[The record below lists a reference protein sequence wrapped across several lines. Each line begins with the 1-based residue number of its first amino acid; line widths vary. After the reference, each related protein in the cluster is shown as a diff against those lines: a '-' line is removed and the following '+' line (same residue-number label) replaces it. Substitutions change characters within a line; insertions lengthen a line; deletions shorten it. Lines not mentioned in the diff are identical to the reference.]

1 VNFFNISSALAL
13 VTSASI
19 AVAQNAPAP
28 NEQTDVQLLQKQML
42 EMQASIR
49 QTQAQHAQEI
59 EALKAQVAAQ
69 QKALD
74 DFKKMAGASAPPL
87 PAGPAQSASASG
99 PIPTSSAAPPL
110 FPTTDS
116 SVVATS
122 PTAAASVTVAQPAT
136 APDAIPTI
144 DTSVVAGPTL
154 GGPPITLAGGGK
166 TYLNISLDVL
176 INAAASTARDLEIIE
191 VGDHDPLHRGF
202 NARNTEL
209 VFDGAVDPYFEGFAN
224 IVFKLDP
231 QNETSVEVEEA
242 FAQTTSLP
250 WNLQVKAGQF
260 FSPFGRI
267 NSMHPHTWDFIDA
280 PLVHGRL
287 LGPDGLRGV
296 GAQVSWIVPTP
307 WYSQLMLAVQNGEGS
322 TGFSFRNRGDDDTFV
337 GRETIDRQLRGIQD
351 FVFVPRWE
359 SAFDFGSTR
368 TLLTGISA
376 AFGPN
381 DTGAT
386 AHTQIYAVDAFYKWK
401 PANAGGGWPY
411 VKWQSEAMYRRFE
424 AGRGLDDSFAARET
438 FNDWGAY
445 SQIVWGF
452 KTGWSAGVRGDYLHM
467 SDSQIT
473 DDPER
478 QSRWRL
484 SADLTWFPSEFSKLR
499 LQYNHDFLEASHF
512 LSGRDVDSIF
522 LQFEF
527 ALGAHGAHKF

>member
-1 VNFFNISSALAL
+1 MKKYLAALAL
-13 VTSASI
+13 CASGALGAEDSKPGTI
-19 AVAQNAPAP
+19 Q
-28 NEQTDVQLLQKQML
+28 DQLAA
-42 EMQASIR
+42 MQESIR
-49 QTQAQHAQEI
+49 QMQTQHQQEIDALKKQLTDQQTLI
-59 EALKAQVAAQ
+59 EALQTSAAT
-69 QKALD
+69 
-74 DFKKMAGASAPPL
+74 STAPPL
-87 PAGPAQSASASG
+87 PSGKGEAAGPSLTPPNVPA
-99 PIPTSSAAPPL
+99 PSAAPPKME
-110 FPTTDS
+110 FPTTDDALVS
-116 SVVATS
+116 SRAPAS
-122 PTAAASVTVAQPAT
+122 AQPAAASE
-136 APDAIPTI
+136 IMPTI

-154 GGPPITLAGGGK
+154 GGPPITLGGGSK
-166 TYLNISLDVL
+166 MYLNISLDVL
-176 INAAASTARDLEIIE
+176 INAAASTARDLDIIE
-191 VGDHDPLHRGF
+191 VGDHDPIHRGF

-250 WNLQVKAGQF
+250 WNLQVKAGQY
-260 FSPFGRI
+260 FSQFGRI

-280 PLVHGRL
+280 PLVQGRL

-296 GAQVSWIVPTP
+296 GVQASWIVPTP
-307 WYSQLMLAVQNGEGS
+307 WYSQLILAVQNGEGG
-322 TGFSFRNRGDDDTFV
+322 TGFSFRNTGDDGKFA

-359 SAFDFGSTR
+359 SAFDFGSTK

-381 DTGAT
+381 DTGAN
-386 AHTQIYAVDAFYKWK
+386 AHSQIYAVDAFYKWK
-401 PANAGGGWPY
+401 PDNAGGGWPY
-411 VKWQSEAMYRRFE
+411 VKWQTEAMYRRFE
-424 AGRGLDDSFAARET
+424 AGRGLDDSFAASEIFR
-438 FNDWGAY
+438 DWGAY
-445 SQIVWGF
+445 SQVVWGF
-452 KTGWSAGVRGDYLHM
+452 KTGWAAGVRGDYLHM
-467 SDSQIT
+467 TDSQLT

-484 SADLTWFPSEFSKLR
+484 SADLTWFTSEFSKLR

-512 LSGRDVDSIF
+512 LGGRDVDSVF

>member
-1 VNFFNISSALAL
+1 MKKLISAFVLCASCVLGADNSQPRPIQEQLSA
-13 VTSASI
+13 
-19 AVAQNAPAP
+19 
-28 NEQTDVQLLQKQML
+28 
-42 EMQASIR
+42 MQESIR
-49 QTQAQHAQEI
+49 QMQAVHQQEI
-59 EALKAQVAAQ
+59 DALKKQLTDQ
-69 QKALD
+69 QALIEHLQSI
-74 DFKKMAGASAPPL
+74 ATVSAVPPL
-87 PAGPAQSASASG
+87 PTGKGKSG
-99 PIPTSSAAPPL
+99 DVSLTPPNVSPPKPQFPTSDDSLVTLSVTPGTPAPP
-110 FPTTDS
+110 
-116 SVVATS
+116 AIS
-122 PTAAASVTVAQPAT
+122 PNT
-136 APDAIPTI
+136 IPTI
-144 DTSVVAGPTL
+144 DTSVVASPTL
-154 GGPPITLAGGGK
+154 GGPPITLTGGGK
-166 TYLNISLDVL
+166 TYLNVSLDVL
-176 INAAASTARDLEIIE
+176 INAAASTARDLETIE

-231 QNETSVEVEEA
+231 QNQTSVEVEEA

-280 PLVHGRL
+280 PLVQGRL

-296 GAQVSWIVPTP
+296 GVQASWIVPTP

-322 TGFSFRNRGDDDTFV
+322 TGFSFRNSGDNNTFA
-337 GRETIDRQLRGIQD
+337 GRQTIDRQLRGIQD

-359 SAFDFGSTR
+359 SAFDFGSTK

-376 AFGPN
+376 SFGPN

-386 AHTQIYAVDAFYKWK
+386 AHTQIYVADAFYKWK

-411 VKWQSEAMYRRFE
+411 VKWQTEAMYRRFD
-424 AGRGLDDSFAARET
+424 AGRGLDDSFPVRET

-445 SQIVWGF
+445 SQVIWGF

-499 LQYNHDFLEASHF
+499 LQYNHDIMEGTHF
-512 LSGRDVDSIF
+512 LGGRDVDSIF

>member
-1 VNFFNISSALAL
+1 MLGADNSQPLPIQEQLSAMQESLR
-13 VTSASI
+13 
-19 AVAQNAPAP
+19 Q
-28 NEQTDVQLLQKQML
+28 
-42 EMQASIR
+42 MQAVH
-49 QTQAQHAQEI
+49 QQEI
-59 EALKAQVAAQ
+59 DALKKQLTDQ
-69 QKALD
+69 QALIEHLQTT
-74 DFKKMAGASAPPL
+74 ATAPPL
-87 PAGPAQSASASG
+87 PTGKSKSG
-99 PIPTSSAAPPL
+99 DVSLTPTNVSPPKPL
-110 FPTTDS
+110 FPTTDDSIVTS
-116 SVVATS
+116 SVIPATS
-122 PTAAASVTVAQPAT
+122 AQPAT
-136 APDAIPTI
+136 SPNTIPTI
-144 DTSVVAGPTL
+144 DTSVVASPTL
-154 GGPPITLAGGGK
+154 GGPPITLTGGGK
-166 TYLNISLDVL
+166 TYLNMSLDVL
-176 INAAASTARDLEIIE
+176 INAAASTARDLDVIE

-242 FAQTTSLP
+242 FAQTTGLP

-296 GAQVSWIVPTP
+296 GVQASWIVPTP
-307 WYSQLMLAVQNGEGS
+307 WYSQLMLAVQNGEGG
-322 TGFSFRNRGDDDTFV
+322 TGFSFRNGGGDGTFA
-337 GRETIDRQLRGIQD
+337 GRETIDRQLRGFQD

-359 SAFDFGSTR
+359 SAFDFGGTK

-381 DTGAT
+381 DTGPNS
-386 AHTQIYAVDAFYKWK
+386 HTQIYAVDAFYKWK

-411 VKWQSEAMYRRFE
+411 VKWQTEAMYRRYD
-424 AGRGLDDSFAARET
+424 AGRGLNDSFPVRET
-438 FNDWGAY
+438 FHDWGAY
-445 SQIVWGF
+445 SQVIWGF

-467 SDSQIT
+467 SDSPVT

-484 SADLTWFPSEFSKLR
+484 SANLTWFPSEFSKLR
-499 LQYNHDFLEASHF
+499 LQYNHDILEGTHF
-512 LSGRDVDSIF
+512 LGGRDVDSIF

>member
-1 VNFFNISSALAL
+1 
-13 VTSASI
+13 
-19 AVAQNAPAP
+19 
-28 NEQTDVQLLQKQML
+28 
-42 EMQASIR
+42 
-49 QTQAQHAQEI
+49 
-59 EALKAQVAAQ
+59 
-69 QKALD
+69 
-74 DFKKMAGASAPPL
+74 
-87 PAGPAQSASASG
+87 
-99 PIPTSSAAPPL
+99 
-110 FPTTDS
+110 
-116 SVVATS
+116 
-122 PTAAASVTVAQPAT
+122 
-136 APDAIPTI
+136 
-144 DTSVVAGPTL
+144 
-154 GGPPITLAGGGK
+154 
-166 TYLNISLDVL
+166 
-176 INAAASTARDLEIIE
+176 
-191 VGDHDPLHRGF
+191 
-202 NARNTEL
+202 
-209 VFDGAVDPYFEGFAN
+209 
-224 IVFKLDP
+224 
-231 QNETSVEVEEA
+231 
-242 FAQTTSLP
+242 
-250 WNLQVKAGQF
+250 
-260 FSPFGRI
+260 
-267 NSMHPHTWDFIDA
+267 MHPHTWDFIDA

-296 GAQVSWIVPTP
+296 GAQASWIVPTP

-322 TGFSFRNRGDDDTFV
+322 TGFSFRNRGTDDTFA

-359 SAFDFGSTR
+359 SAFDFGSTK

-381 DTGAT
+381 DTGPS

-411 VKWQSEAMYRRFE
+411 VKWQTEAMYRRFE
-424 AGRGLDDSFAARET
+424 AGRGLDESFPAQET

-445 SQIVWGF
+445 SQVIWGF

-484 SADLTWFPSEFSKLR
+484 SADLTWFMSEFSKLR

-512 LSGRDVDSIF
+512 LSGRDVDSVL

>member
-1 VNFFNISSALAL
+1 MRFFPSIFLFATAALLGGARTL
-13 VTSASI
+13 
-19 AVAQNAPAP
+19 AQEPANAPKT
-28 NEQTDVQLLQKQML
+28 QTDIQLLQKQMI
-42 EMQASIR
+42 EMQASI
-49 QTQAQHAQEI
+49 QQIQAQHQQEI
-59 EALKAQVAAQ
+59 AALKAQIENQ

-74 DFKKMAGASAPPL
+74 EFQKGATALMPAL
-87 PAGPAQSASASG
+87 PAGPAPPASPTGAPAVSPTG
-99 PIPTSSAAPPL
+99 PSL

-116 SVVATS
+116 SVVSTS
-122 PTAAASVTVAQPAT
+122 PQTSAASLAT

-144 DTSVVAGPTL
+144 DTSVVSGPTL

-166 TYLNISLDVL
+166 TYLNVSLDVL

-191 VGDHDPLHRGF
+191 VGDHDPVHRGF

-250 WNLQVKAGQF
+250 WNLQIKAGQF

-296 GAQVSWIVPTP
+296 GVQASWIVPTP

-322 TGFSFRNRGDDDTFV
+322 TGFSFRNRGDGDTFA
-337 GRETIDRQLRGIQD
+337 GRPTIDRQLRGLQD

-359 SAFDFGSTR
+359 SAFDFGSTK
-368 TLLTGISA
+368 TLLAGISA

-386 AHTQIYAVDAFYKWK
+386 ANTQIYAVDAFYKWK

-411 VKWQSEAMYRRFE
+411 LKWQSEAMFRRFE
-424 AGRGLDDSFAARET
+424 AGPGLDESFPRET
-438 FNDWGAY
+438 LNDWGAY
-445 SQIVWGF
+445 SQIIWGF

-499 LQYNHDFLEASHF
+499 LQYNHDILEDSHF
-512 LSGRDVDSIF
+512 LGGRDVDSVF

>member
-1 VNFFNISSALAL
+1 MTFKIRSAFAL
-13 VTSASI
+13 VACASI
-19 AVAQNAPAP
+19 AVAQDAPAP
-28 NEQTDVQLLQKQML
+28 DRQADVQLLRKQML
-42 EMQASIR
+42 EMQASIQQM
-49 QTQAQHAQEI
+49 QTQHAREI
-59 EALKAQVAAQ
+59 EGLKAQVAAQ

-74 DFKKMAGASAPPL
+74 DFQKTAGA
-87 PAGPAQSASASG
+87 AQSAS
-99 PIPTSSAAPPL
+99 TLMPPATESL
-110 FPTTDS
+110 FPTTDA
-116 SVVATS
+116 SVVAAS
-122 PTAAASVTVAQPAT
+122 PTAA

-242 FAQTTSLP
+242 FAQTTGLP
-250 WNLQVKAGQF
+250 WNIQVKAGQF

-267 NSMHPHTWDFIDA
+267 NTMHPHTWDFIDA

-296 GAQVSWIVPTP
+296 GVQVSWIVPTP
-307 WYSQLMLAVQNGEGS
+307 WYSQLLLAVQNGEGS
-322 TGFSFRNRGDDDTFV
+322 TGFSFRNRGDGGTFA

-351 FVFVPRWE
+351 FIFIPRWE
-359 SAFDFGSTR
+359 SAFAFGSTK
-368 TLLTGISA
+368 TLLTGVSA

-381 DTGAT
+381 DTGAN

-411 VKWQSEAMYRRFE
+411 VKWQSEAMARRFE

-445 SQIVWGF
+445 SQVIWGF

-467 SDSQIT
+467 SQSQIT

-512 LSGRDVDSIF
+512 LGGRDVDSVF
-522 LQFEF
+522 LQLEF